1 MSRISRAVVPAKA
14 GPFLK
19 WAGGKGRLLAQYE
32 SLFPK
37 RFSRYFEPFVGAGA
51 VFFHLA
57 PKKALL
63 SDTNPDLV
71 ACYQVIRDELPA
83 LIELLRM
90 YRHDRDFYYHVREL
104 DSSDLSA
111 VQRAARMIFLNK
123 TCFNGLWRVNRR
135 GQFNVP
141 FGDYKNPKILDED
154 NLHAVSAALQNV
166 AIQLRP
172 FDGVVAEARRGDF
185 IYMDPP
191 YHPVSATSSFTSY
204 GADDFKPDDQRRL
217 ADAFRALDAKGAKVM
232 LSNSDTPFI
241 RELYEGYRIEQVWCR
256 RAINRDAAKR
266 GAISEV
272 VVLNY

>member
-1 MSRISRAVVPAKA
+1 MPRISRAIAPVKA

-19 WAGGKGRLLAQYE
+19 WAGGKGRLLGQYE
-32 SLFPK
+32 PLFPK
-37 RFSRYFEPFVGAGA
+37 RFNRYFEPFVGAGA
-51 VFFHLA
+51 VFFHMD
-57 PKKALL
+57 PKKAIL

-104 DSSDLSA
+104 NPADLSA

-154 NLHAVSAALQNV
+154 NLHAVSASLQGV
-166 AIQLRP
+166 EILLRP
-172 FDGVVAEARRGDF
+172 FDDVVAEARRGDF

-204 GADDFKPDDQRRL
+204 GADDFKPDDQIRL
-217 ADAFRALDAKGAKVM
+217 AAAFRRLDAKGCKVM

-266 GAISEV
+266 GAVSEV